1 MPDTAPTSSE
11 NITCPFCGLA
21 CDDLA
26 AKVSGSA
33 VTVQAGACPLAER
46 GFQIPPASGAPR
58 VRGTARTLAEAVA
71 QAAALLGAARFPV
84 LSGMATDLAGARALL
99 ALADRC
105 GAVVDH
111 MNSRAKLRN
120 LLAVQDGGW
129 ITTTLSEVRNRADLL
144 VLAGTAAVERFP
156 RFFERCVWNAE
167 TLFGLDP
174 GNRDI
179 VYLGRGLDTRAGTAP
194 GGRPPRVLECDIARL
209 GEAFAVMRALLAGSP
224 LQRDEAAGL
233 AVAEWQALVERMKAA
248 RYGVVVWAAPD
259 LDFPHAEL
267 TVQTL
272 AELIKDLNRVTRFAG
287 LPLGGNDGDF
297 TANGVEMWQTGF
309 PFRTRFGASGPDYD
323 PYHHST
329 ERLLATGE
337 ADALLWV
344 SSFDER
350 RGPPASAVPT
360 VVLGRPGMRFER
372 EPEVF
377 IPVGVPGLDHAGHFF
392 RTDKVVALPLRKL
405 RESALPSV
413 AEAAAAIEAA
423 LAGKGG

>member
-1 MPDTAPTSSE
+1 MPDPIPTSFQS
-11 NITCPFCGLA
+11 ITCPFCGLA

-26 AKVSGSA
+26 PAVSGSA
-33 VTVQAGACPLAER
+33 VSVLPGTCPLAER
-46 GFQIPPASGAPR
+46 GFAVPPASAEAR
-58 VRGTARTLAEAVA
+58 VRGNAQPLDRAVAEA
-71 QAAALLGAARFPV
+71 AAILGGARAAVF
-84 LSGMATDLAGARALL
+84 SGMGTDLLGARALL

-120 LLAVQDGGW
+120 
-129 ITTTLSEVRNRADLL
+129 RADLI
-144 VLAGTAAVERFP
+144 VLAGTSVVERFP

-174 GNRDI
+174 AKRDI
-179 VYLGRGLDTRAGTAP
+179 VYLGRGLDTRAGIAP
-194 GGRPPRVLECDIARL
+194 GGRAPEVLECDIPRL
-209 GEAFAVMRALLAGSP
+209 GEAFAAMRSLLAGQS
-224 LQRDEAAGL
+224 LQRGEAAGL
-233 AVAEWQALVERMKAA
+233 SMAQWQALAERMKAA

-259 LDFPHAEL
+259 LDFPHADL

-309 PFRTRFGASGPDYD
+309 PFRTRFAASGPDYD
-323 PYHHST
+323 PLHYST
-329 ERLLATGE
+329 ERLLAAGE

-350 RGPPASAVPT
+350 RGPPVSNVPT

-377 IPVGVPGLDHAGHFF
+377 IPVGVPGLDHAGHYF

-405 RESALPSV
+405 RDSALPS
-413 AEAAAAIEAA
+413 AAQAAAAIEAA
-423 LAGKGG
+423 LAAGR

>member
-1 MPDTAPTSSE
+1 MSDPAPTSLE

-21 CDDLA
+21 CDDLTA
-26 AKVSGSA
+26 NVSGSA
-33 VTVQAGACPLAER
+33 VTVRASACPLAER
-46 GFQIPPASGAPR
+46 GFQAPPVFAEAR
-58 VRGTARTLAEAVA
+58 VRGAAQPLAKAVAEA
-71 QAAALLGAARFPV
+71 AAILGRARSPV
-84 LSGMATDLAGARALL
+84 FSGMATDLAGARALL

-129 ITTTLSEVRNRADLL
+129 ITTTLSEVRNRADLV
-144 VLAGTAAVERFP
+144 VLAGTSAVERFP

-174 GNRDI
+174 ATRDI

-194 GGRPPRVLECDIARL
+194 GGRAPQVLECDIPRL
-209 GEAFAVMRALLAGSP
+209 GEAFAAMRALLADQP
-224 LQRDEAAGL
+224 LQRGEAAGL
-233 AVAEWQALVERMKAA
+233 PIAQWQALVGRMKAA

-259 LDFPHAEL
+259 LDFPHADL

-309 PFRTRFGASGPDYD
+309 PFRTRFGAGGPDYD
-323 PYHHST
+323 PHHHST
-329 ERLLATGE
+329 ERLLSSGE

-350 RGPPASAVPT
+350 RAPPAAGVPT
-360 VVLGRPGMRFER
+360 VVLGRPGMCFER
-372 EPEVF
+372 EPDVF

-405 RESALPSV
+405 RQSALPPV
-413 AEAAAAIEAA
+413 ADVAAAVEAA
-423 LAGKGG
+423 LAAR

>member
-1 MPDTAPTSSE
+1 P
-11 NITCPFCGLA
+11 L
-21 CDDLA
+21 DD
-26 AKVSGSA
+26 
-33 VTVQAGACPLAER
+33 
-46 GFQIPPASGAPR
+46 
-58 VRGTARTLAEAVA
+58 AVA
-71 QAAALLGAARFPV
+71 EAAALLGRARGPLFA
-84 LSGMATDLAGARALL
+84 GMATDMAGARALL
-99 ALADRC
+99 SLADRC
-105 GAVVDH
+105 GAVVEH
-111 MNSRAKLRN
+111 MNAAAKLRN

-129 ITTTLSEVRNRADLL
+129 ITTTLSEVRNRADLV
-144 VLAGTAAVERFP
+144 VLAGTSVVSRFP

-174 GNRDI
+174 GKREI

-194 GGRPPRVLECDIARL
+194 DGRAPQILECDQARL
-209 GEAFAVMRALLAGSP
+209 GEAFAAMRALLAGQR
-224 LQRDEAAGL
+224 LQREEAAGL
-233 AVAEWQALVERMKAA
+233 PMEQWRVLVERMKAA

-267 TVQTL
+267 TVQML
-272 AELIKDLNRVTRFAG
+272 AELIKDLNHVTRCAG

-323 PYHHST
+323 PYHFSSA
-329 ERLLATGE
+329 RLLASGE

-350 RGPPASAVPT
+350 RGPPGTAVPT

-413 AEAAAAIEAA
+413 AEAAAAMEAA
-423 LAGKGG
+423 LAAGR

>member
-1 MPDTAPTSSE
+1 MPQPAPAPLE

-21 CDDLA
+21 CDDLTA
-26 AKVSGSA
+26 GVSGTA
-33 VTVQAGACPLAER
+33 VTMQASGCPLAER
-46 GFQIPPASGAPR
+46 GFQVPPAAAEPR
-58 VRGTARTLAEAVA
+58 VRGTARPLGEAVA
-71 QAAALLGAARFPV
+71 EAAALLGKARGPLF
-84 LSGMATDLAGARALL
+84 SGMATDMAGARALL

-111 MNSRAKLRN
+111 MNSEAKLRN
-120 LLAVQDGGW
+120 LLVVQDGGW
-129 ITTTLSEVRNRADLL
+129 ITTTLSEVRNRADLVL
-144 VLAGTAAVERFP
+144 LAGTSAANRFP

-167 TLFGLDP
+167 SLFGNDP
-174 GNRDI
+174 ARREVI
-179 VYLGRGLDTRAGTAP
+179 YLGGGLDTRAGVAP
-194 GGRPPRVLECDIARL
+194 DGRTPWLLECETARL
-209 GEAFAVMRALLAGSP
+209 GEAFSAMRALLAGNH
-224 LQRDEAAGL
+224 LQRAEAAGVPL
-233 AVAEWQALVERMKAA
+233 EVWQLLLEKMKAA

-259 LDFPHAEL
+259 FDFPHAEL
-267 TVQTL
+267 TVQAL

-329 ERLLATGE
+329 ERLLASDE

-350 RGPPASAVPT
+350 RGPPAASQPT
-360 VVLGRPGMRFER
+360 VVLGRPGMTFGR

-405 RESALPSV
+405 RQSALPSV
-413 AEAAAAIEAA
+413 ADAAAAIEAA
-423 LAGKGG
+423 LPAKP

>member
-1 MPDTAPTSSE
+1 MPDTAPTSIE

-26 AKVSGSA
+26 VDVSGSA
-33 VTVQAGACPLAER
+33 VSVRAGVCPLAER
-46 GFQIPPASGAPR
+46 GFQSPPASAEPR
-58 VRGTARTLAEAVA
+58 VGGKARPLAQAVAEA
-71 QAAALLGAARFPV
+71 AAILGRARAAVF
-84 LSGMATDLAGARALL
+84 SGMGTDLLGARALL

-111 MNSRAKLRN
+111 MNSGAKLRN

-129 ITTTLSEVRNRADLL
+129 ITTTLSEVRNRADLI
-144 VLAGTAAVERFP
+144 VLAGTPAVARFP
-156 RFFERCVWNAE
+156 RFFERCVWNE
-167 TLFGLDP
+167 DTLFGLDTAS
-174 GNRDI
+174 RDI
-179 VYLGRGLDTRAGTAP
+179 VYLGRGLDTRAGVAP
-194 GGRPPRVLECDIARL
+194 GGRAPRVLECDVARL
-209 GEAFAVMRALLAGSP
+209 GEAFSVMRALLAGQS

-233 AVAEWQALVERMKAA
+233 PMAQWQALVERMKAA

-267 TVQTL
+267 AVQTL

-309 PFRTRFGASGPDYD
+309 PFRTRFAAAGPDYD
-323 PYHHST
+323 PYHHCT

-350 RGPPASAVPT
+350 RGPPAADVPA

-377 IPVGVPGLDHAGHFF
+377 IPVGVPGLDHAGHYF

-413 AEAAAAIEAA
+413 AQAAAAIAVA
-423 LAGKGG
+423 LPAGR